1 MAVGAELIPE
11 WEAFYVIIGTSA
23 AALTGLQFVV
33 MTLLVEAKP
42 RDAAMAISAFG
53 TPTIVHF
60 STVVLLSGILSA
72 PWHEMGGVSTA
83 VGAVGVG
90 GLIYSGITLRRIL
103 TQSAYTPVLED
114 WLWHVAMPI
123 LAYAATVVSALAML
137 RVPGPF
143 LFLTAAAV
151 LVLMVTGIHNAWD
164 TTVFIAEGRVGEL
177 GAEAPSSSTA
187 PPAGQAR

>member
-1 MAVGAELIPE
+1 MALGAEIIPE

-42 RDAAMAISAFG
+42 REAAMAISAFG

-72 PWHEMGGVSTA
+72 PWHEMGGVSAA

-90 GLIYSGITLRRIL
+90 GLIYTGITLRRIL
-103 TQSAYTPVLED
+103 RQSAYTPVFED
-114 WLWHVAMPI
+114 WLWHVTMPI
-123 LAYAATVVSALAML
+123 LAYAATAVSALGML
-137 RVPGPF
+137 RAAGPF

-164 TTVFIAEGRVGEL
+164 TTVFIAEGRVGEISDKK
-177 GAEAPSSSTA
+177 AEAPGS
-187 PPAGQAR
+187 